1 METVYI
7 DNLPEWR
14 KNNPDVKTVMVD
26 HGPYGKVIYKF
37 NYTDPQNIPLHM
49 KIGAYDGFGNFHFID
64 EEGTYHKCLSNRK
77 FKNIHIKL

>member
-7 DNLPEWR
+7 DNFSVWR
-14 KNNPDVKTVMVD
+14 KNNPDVKMAMVD

-37 NYTDPQNIPLHM
+37 NHTNPQNIPLHM

-64 EEGTYHKCLSNRK
+64 EEGTYHKCLRK
-77 FKNIHIKL
+77 